1 MNNAQNIDW
10 NQSWFV
16 KYKLYH
22 FLFWAVYHFTWG
34 LTQFTFEECIEMLF
48 HSPRWMVYISYVL
61 ITSLGVLFCIY
72 VLWPRFLERG
82 KPILF
87 LLSLFLTMIVC
98 SQILVS
104 AYYMAAFVSGESLDF
119 FCYEPTAR
127 PNFFYFITTH
137 TFPSCAASLMLGIC
151 IKLGKSWLQSRKS
164 QQILEKEKL
173 EVELDFLRNQF
184 NPHFLFNTINSIFFL
199 INKNPKEASNALA
212 QFSDLL
218 RYQLYEC
225 NVPLI
230 HLSREISY
238 LRNFV
243 ALEKLRKNKDFQLK
257 LELNYSPENAFG
269 ISSFVLIAFVENAF
283 KHVSKSAEEL
293 NWVSICL
300 FVDERGKLE
309 FVVKN
314 SKEEGEEERAAVG
327 GIGLQNV
334 KRRLELVYPGKYELE
349 IHESGDRYE
358 IRLELELE
366 ELKSEEVFLQP
377 LPAIQ

>member
-1 MNNAQNIDW
+1 MNNAHYIDW

-22 FLFWAVYHFTWG
+22 FLFWGIYHFTIG
-34 LTQFTFEECIEMLF
+34 LTQFTFEQCWEMLF
-48 HSPRWMVYISYVL
+48 YSPRWMIFISYVL
-61 ITSLGVLFCIY
+61 VIGFGVLFCIY

-82 KPILF
+82 KPFLF
-87 LLSLFLTMIVC
+87 MVYLFLTMIVC

-104 AYYMAAFVSGESLDF
+104 AYYLASYFSGESLDF
-119 FCYEPTAR
+119 FCYEATAR
-127 PNFFYFITTH
+127 PNIFYFITTD
-137 TFPSCAASLMLGIC
+137 TFPSVAASLVFGIC
-151 IKLGKSWLQSRKS
+151 IKLGKSWLQGRKS
-164 QQILEKEKL
+164 QQELEKEKM
-173 EVELDFLRNQF
+173 EVELNFLRNQF

-230 HLSREISY
+230 QLGREISY
-238 LRNFV
+238 LKNFV

-257 LELNYSPENAFG
+257 MEINYSPEKAFG

-283 KHVSKSAEEL
+283 KHVSKSPGEL
-293 NWVSICL
+293 NWVSIRL
-300 FVDERGKLE
+300 WVDEHGKLE

-314 SKEEGEEERAAVG
+314 SKEEDFEESTSVG

-334 KRRLELVYPGKYELE
+334 KRRLELVYPDSYELE
-349 IHESGDRYE
+349 IQDLADRYE
-358 IRLELELE
+358 IRLGLNLE
-366 ELKSEEVFLQP
+366 EIESEESFP
-377 LPAIQ
+377 LPIPAI